1 MQACCSRY
9 CTLQTSYTHR
19 GEGGAGEHPL
29 GPEGL
34 LGTLCSALLPSG
46 LSEAQAARAHLV
58 EGLSG
63 VEPNCSQS
71 QALPPTQAAL
81 FPEARLLPMATALSA
96 GNKK

>member
-1 MQACCSRY
+1 M
-9 CTLQTSYTHR
+9 
-19 GEGGAGEHPL
+19 GEHPL

-34 LGTLCSALLPSG
+34 LGTLCSALLPSR